1 MYARF
6 FMGDFIVKHTK
17 RSASALT
24 VDQALEK
31 AYNKPVKGPS
41 CVIGI
46 TKRKEAVLKQNIL
59 KHMRMKYTDFL
70 YDVCSMSD
78 DNEYS
83 IRHEFSSSATA
94 LDDFQVQ

>member
-6 FMGDFIVKHTK
+6 FMGDSIVKHTK

-46 TKRKEAVLKQNIL
+46 TKRKEAVLK
-59 KHMRMKYTDFL
+59 
-70 YDVCSMSD
+70 
-78 DNEYS
+78 
-83 IRHEFSSSATA
+83 
-94 LDDFQVQ
+94 